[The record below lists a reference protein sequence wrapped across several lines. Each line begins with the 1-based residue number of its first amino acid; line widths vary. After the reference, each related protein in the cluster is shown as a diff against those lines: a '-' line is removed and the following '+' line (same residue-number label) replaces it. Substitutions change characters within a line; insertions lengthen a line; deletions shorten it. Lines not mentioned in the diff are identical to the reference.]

1 MNEPGTRERL
11 GDFLQSRSGLVLI
24 AFLAV
29 AGYFLWT
36 EHRAHTIAALPYLL
50 LGGCIVM
57 HFFMHRGHGH
67 GDHEEHETSA
77 GMDRKDGEQQ

>member
-1 MNEPGTRERL
+1 MNEPTAHGRL
-11 GDFLQSRSGLVLI
+11 RNFVRSPTGLALAV
-24 AFLAV
+24 FLAA

-36 EHRAHTIAALPYLL
+36 EHRAHTVAALPYLL

-67 GDHEEHETSA
+67 GDHGERETSA
-77 GMDRKDGEQQ
+77 GKGRKDGERQ